1 MKDLIDF
8 REKLYAAIERFED
21 LKVQGKVYMQ
31 TIDIIRLLER
41 MVEYIDRRIEH
52 GYADRTMED
61 W

>member
-1 MKDLIDF
+1 MNGLIDF

-41 MVEYIDRRIEH
+41 MVGYIDRRIEH
-52 GYADRTMED
+52 GCADRTMED